1 MPNAVENAG
10 EAIGPTPCEPGA
22 AELERSI
29 ERLFVGNAKLDAE
42 GLSVQVWNDGT
53 VSLSGTVSSWAHHD
67 AAVAAA
73 WAVPGANTIVDQ
85 IRVEW

>member
-1 MPNAVENAG
+1 MSKSVENAG
-10 EAIGPTPCEPGA
+10 EAVGLTPSEAGA
-22 AELERSI
+22 SELQRSI
-29 ERLFVGNAKLDAE
+29 ERMFVGHAKLDAD

-53 VSLSGTVSSWAHHD
+53 VSLSGTVSSWVHHD

-73 WAVPGANTIVDQ
+73 WAAPGATTIIDQ